1 MAIFQKQKKNQR
13 SEVLAAIDIGTS
25 KVCCAIARPIQTA
38 NKTQV
43 QILGFGQQESKG
55 VRNGAIV
62 DLEQLEDAIVN
73 AVHTAEQSAGRNIRS
88 VFINLPTPAV
98 QLHRIT
104 TKTSLSGHTI
114 NDQHIHK
121 LIKASR
127 DFEHVRDKQII
138 HIIPTTYTL
147 DEAKGILDPRGM
159 VGETLQAKLSVLTT
173 PTGLIRNIS
182 SCMARCHLDID
193 GFVAGGYASGLSTL
207 VEDETSL
214 GVTIIDIGG
223 GSTTL
228 ASFIDGALIDL
239 TSIPMGGEHITRDIA
254 RVLATPISQA
264 ERLKNL
270 YGTLLPISENDRESI
285 IIPQLGENA
294 GHATPSVSKFYL
306 SEIIRARIE
315 EIFEYVK
322 KRMNTSNIDKL
333 AYQRIVLTGGVSQ
346 LSGIRELV
354 SDKLGGQVRIGVP
367 NNLFGDADSTNVP
380 SFSTCAGLLQFG
392 IDDQQNYNQAE
403 LIQANLS
410 ASNNIFTKTI
420 SWMRE
425 NF

>member
-1 MAIFQKQKKNQR
+1 MALFQKPKKNQR

-25 KVCCAIARPIQTA
+25 KVCCSIARPIQTA
-38 NKTQV
+38 NKTRV
-43 QILGFGQQESKG
+43 QILGFGQQASKG

-73 AVHTAEQSAGRNIRS
+73 AVHTAEQAASRNIRS

-104 TKTSLSGHTI
+104 TKIQLSGHTI

-127 DFEHVRDKQII
+127 DFTNIRERQII

-147 DEAKGILDPRGM
+147 DEATGILDPRGM

-182 SCMARCHLDID
+182 SCMKRCHLDIN

-207 VEDETSL
+207 VEDELSL

-239 TSIPMGGEHITRDIA
+239 TSIPIGGEHLTKDIA

-294 GHATPSVSKFYL
+294 SHETPSVSKFYL
-306 SEIIRARIE
+306 SEIIRARVE
-315 EIFEYVK
+315 EIFDYVK
-322 KRMNTSNIDKL
+322 KRIHTSNIDQL
-333 AYQRIVLTGGVSQ
+333 VYQRIVLTGGVSQ
-346 LSGIRELV
+346 LSGIRELA
-354 SDKLGGQVRIGVP
+354 SDKLGGQVRIGSP
-367 NNLFGDADSTNVP
+367 NNLFGDADSMKNP
-380 SFSTCAGLLQFG
+380 SFATCSGLLQFG
-392 IDDQQNYNQAE
+392 VDDQQSSNQAE
-403 LIQANLS
+403 LILANLS
-410 ASNNIFTKTI
+410 ASSNIFSKAVN
-420 SWMRE
+420 WVRE